1 MDKRYQVFISS
12 TYQDL
17 QDARQEVSQALLKTD
32 CFPAGM
38 ELFPAVDEEQ
48 FEFIKQVIEQSDY
61 YILISAG
68 RYGSLHQET
77 GMSYTELEYDYAVQ
91 VGKPVIR
98 LLHRDPFNLLRG
110 SHIEQCDA
118 ARAKLERFRE
128 KVTKSALVD
137 FWEAPAELGQKV
149 VFGLMDARKR
159 KPAIGWVRADRRSS
173 DEAEIEIAEL
183 RREVAELKLQAEQMS
198 RREPDFAQRLEN
210 MSQLCTVDLGVRAAS
225 DRSIQIEPRSFRVN
239 LQDICE
245 AMCFAMLEIKREHII
260 IDRILYY
267 IWQEKVSVMSEI
279 YLADAGHEKIFK
291 GALAFLEANDFAVSH
306 PYVDEE
312 NHVRGLEWQLTA
324 QARRWIR
331 GRQVFA
337 RANLD

>member
-1 MDKRYQVFISS
+1 MDKRFQVFISS

-68 RYGSLHQET
+68 RYGSIHPQK
-77 GMSYTELEYDYAVQ
+77 GMSYTELEYNYAVE

-98 LLHRDPFNLLRG
+98 LLHRDPFNLLPG
-110 SHIEQCDA
+110 SYIEQNDA
-118 ARAKLERFRE
+118 ARAKLEQFRE

-137 FWEAPAELGQKV
+137 FWDAPAELGQKV

-159 KPAIGWVRADRRSS
+159 KPATGWVRADRRSS

-183 RREVAELKLQAEQMS
+183 RREVAELKLQAEQMA

-210 MSQLCTVDLGVRAAS
+210 MRQVCTVDLGVRGTS
-225 DRSIQIEPRSFRVN
+225 ELSVQVEPRSFRVN

-245 AMCFAMLEIKREHII
+245 AMCFAMLELKREHVIV
-260 IDRILYY
+260 DRILYY
-267 IWQEKVSVMSEI
+267 IWQEKVNLNSEV
-279 YLADAGHEKIFK
+279 YLADSRQDQIFK

-306 PYVDEE
+306 PFVDEK
-312 NHVRGLEWQLTA
+312 NYVRGLEWQLTTA
-324 QARRWIR
+324 ARRWIR
-331 GRQVFA
+331 GRQVFSKFG
-337 RANLD
+337 D